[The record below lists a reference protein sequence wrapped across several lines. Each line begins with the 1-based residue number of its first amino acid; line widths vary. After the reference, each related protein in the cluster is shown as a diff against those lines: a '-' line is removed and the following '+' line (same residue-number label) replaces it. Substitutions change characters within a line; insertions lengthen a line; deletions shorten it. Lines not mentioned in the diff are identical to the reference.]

1 VRDSPGNSWETP
13 QGSELEPRILALAQR
28 QHGHIARRQL
38 LALGLSRGA
47 IEARLKSGVYIAVHR
62 GVYGIAPR
70 RNDPVSR
77 AAAAVLVCGDGAALS
92 HASAASLWGFVAH
105 WHFPLEVMAGGERDR
120 PGILTHRCQSLQ
132 HEDITHQRGIRVT
145 SPARTVLDCAPELGT
160 KARTRLINDALRSR
174 HLRPAALQ
182 DILQRNRYH
191 PGTKLLT
198 PFADDPNNPTNS
210 DFEDDFLAFTAK
222 YGLPTP
228 QINVQVSGRQA
239 DAFFPE
245 HNLIVECDGWEFH
258 KDRDAFEDDRERDAE
273 NLKHGIRTVR
283 ITKRRLT
290 LTPDREAARLQE
302 ILQADPARSG
312 PS

>member
-191 PGTKLLT
+191 PGPSSSPRSPTTQTT
-198 PFADDPNNPTNS
+198 PPTQTS
-210 DFEDDFLAFTAK
+210 RTTSSPSPPSTGCRHPRSTSKSAA
-222 YGLPTP
+222 
-228 QINVQVSGRQA
+228 GRPMPS
-239 DAFFPE
+239 F
-245 HNLIVECDGWEFH
+245 
-258 KDRDAFEDDRERDAE
+258 
-273 NLKHGIRTVR
+273 
-283 ITKRRLT
+283 
-290 LTPDREAARLQE
+290 
-302 ILQADPARSG
+302 RSTT
-312 PS
+312 